1 MEVGTTTT
9 DARSPLRL
17 YRIPFSTNVERIALA
32 LAHKGAEVEYVEV
45 DPDDRTPVIEIS
57 GQELVPV
64 LVDGDLVLSD
74 SPAILEHLEETFPDP
89 PLFPADTARREELRT
104 FLDWFNQVWK
114 RAPNLIATEEQ
125 KPEPDRM
132 RIAELE
138 GRIAAAL
145 GRFEGLLA
153 GRDYLF
159 GDELTAADV
168 TAFPFLKYAVLWIDG
183 DEERFHEIL
192 RETQR
197 LDGRYPRLEAWIHR
211 VDALPRA

>member
-1 MEVGTTTT
+1 MS
-9 DARSPLRL
+9 AYPPPRL

-32 LAHKGAEVEYVEV
+32 LAHKGVPVEYVDV
-45 DPDDRTPVIEIS
+45 DPADRSPVVAVS

-74 SPAILEHLEETFPDP
+74 SPVILEYLEEKHPEP
-89 PLFPADTARREELRT
+89 PLFPRDPARRDELRS

-114 RAPNLIATEEQ
+114 RPPNLIAAEEL
-125 KPEPDRM
+125 KPEPDRK

-138 GRIAAAL
+138 VRIAAAL
-145 GRFEGLLA
+145 DRFERLLD

-168 TAFPFLKYAVLWIDG
+168 TAFPFLKYAVLWTEG
-183 DEERFHEIL
+183 DAERFHEIL
-192 RETQR
+192 RESMR

-211 VDALPRA
+211 IDALPRA